1 MSREKSLGQK
11 IVLKFSLKDL
21 ETRENLDSYEMMIY
35 MPQEQTLVF
44 QNFQFRH
51 CLLLSFLWKDLGSNT
66 SRGRGTV
73 PTLTSLTKSE
83 RNEAQQGA
91 LQKKKNK

>member
-11 IVLKFSLKDL
+11 IFLKFSLKDL
-21 ETRENLDSYEMMIY
+21 ETRENLDSSEMMIY
-35 MPQEQTLVF
+35 MPQEQALVF

-51 CLLLSFLWKDLGSNT
+51 CLLLSFLGSNT

-83 RNEAQQGA
+83 RNEALQGA
-91 LQKKKNK
+91 LQKNK